1 MRRKRIK
8 IPSGAYYHLVS
19 RCAFQQFMFT
29 DEEKQAFVPMMR
41 RVAAFCGLD
50 ILTYCVM
57 SNHFHILVRVPPP
70 RPISES
76 ELLARVA
83 ILYGSTRAKET
94 RARWA
99 VFRRA
104 GLPNLLEQE
113 KSKLRERMG
122 DISPFMHDFKLRF
135 SIWHHAHNK
144 TDGKTYTGTLWDSRF
159 SSTLVEGNGSLAAV
173 AAYIDLNPVRAGI
186 VQDPK
191 DYAFSGYGAA
201 MTGDSNALQGLAGVY
216 GEIATSPDK
225 LMSAYRGL
233 LYAKGADVLTPE
245 SSQQAQSGNKQTA
258 LPLLLRTKIRAMTRG
273 IVLGSSGF
281 AASLYAAQPD
291 AFGEPGHQ
299 PPQTTSLCPSWD
311 GIQLCTIRFRTSAP
325 SA

>member
-8 IPSGAYYHLVS
+8 IPGGAYYHLVS
-19 RCAFQQFMFT
+19 RCAFQQFMFS

-70 RPISES
+70 KPLSES
-76 ELLARVA
+76 DLLSRVA
-83 ILYGSTRAKET
+83 ILYGPAHAKEM

-99 VFRRA
+99 VYRRA

-113 KSKLRERMG
+113 QIKLRQRMG
-122 DISPFMHDFKLRF
+122 DISAFMHDFKLRF
-135 SIWHHAHNK
+135 SIWHHARNK
-144 TDGKTYTGTLWDSRF
+144 TSEKPYTGTLWDSRF

-201 MTGDSNALQGLAGVY
+201 MRGDADALQDLSGVY
-216 GEIATSPDK
+216 GEIAASPDQ
-225 LMSAYRGL
+225 LMTAYRGL
-233 LYAKGADVLTPE
+233 LYAKGADVLTPDN
-245 SSQQAQSGNKQTA
+245 SPQASADSKSPA
-258 LPLLLRTKIRAMTRG
+258 LPHLLRGKIRAMTKG
-273 IVLGSSGF
+273 VALGSPDFTIAVFSTH
-281 AASLYAAQPD
+281 PD
-291 AFGEPGHQ
+291 AFGEPRHQ
-299 PPQTTSLCPSWD
+299 PPKTAPLCPSWE
-311 GIQLCTIRFRTSAP
+311 GIHLCAIRLRSPTISA
-325 SA
+325 